1 MCGRGSAEVKLCKKT
16 YNDEALP
23 LLELALLGINRSAQG
38 SRREKAS
45 PILHAFCST
54 HAFIHS
60 CRRGIPHVSSGERSC
75 AEHPE
80 GVLCTLESKQAWCKM
95 MF

>member
-60 CRRGIPHVSSGERSC
+60 CRRESRMFRQVNDPVRNIQKVFYAPWSRSKLG
-75 AEHPE
+75 AR
-80 GVLCTLESKQAWCKM
+80 
-95 MF
+95 